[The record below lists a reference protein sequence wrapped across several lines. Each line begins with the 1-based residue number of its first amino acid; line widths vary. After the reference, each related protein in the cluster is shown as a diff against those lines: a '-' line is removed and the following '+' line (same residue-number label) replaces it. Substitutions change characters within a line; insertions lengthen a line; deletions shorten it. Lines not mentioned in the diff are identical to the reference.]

1 MITYVDVPV
10 VAPVVAPAAA
20 AVVAPVDPAV
30 AGTVTELVA
39 EEVPELD
46 LLDEPVAGA
55 VPLEPPELSGCPT
68 QLELAA
74 KYVKT
79 LFSIRENFHIQPE
92 LMVKAAVCAVA
103 PDESR
108 IVKSIDVPINI
119 NEPSILGYVLPNSP
133 AAMLTNH
140 V

>member
-1 MITYVDVPV
+1 LVLVEEAALPVPVDVPV

-68 QLELAA
+68 QLEL
-74 KYVKT
+74 
-79 LFSIRENFHIQPE
+79 EPE

-108 IVKSIDVPINI
+108 IVKSIDVP
-119 NEPSILGYVLPNSP
+119 